1 MRGSPLGRISSTKR
15 LASGSPGSRVT
26 SSPCCPPLA
35 SWENV
40 VITYLLSDFLG
51 LWQAMQFWTR
61 TGATSLRKLTGLSAP
76 GASGSTADVAS
87 SSARVVPGIAIVSVN
102 VSADARTWEKD
113 RGMTLDSEGG
123 RSKTGRISWC
133 IGSRPDH
140 HVGWVSAAQPTD
152 CHGLRWVA
160 LR

>member
-15 LASGSPGSRVT
+15 LASGSPGSRGA

-35 SWENV
+35 SWANV

-61 TGATSLRKLTGLSAP
+61 TGARSLRKLTGLSAP
-76 GASGSTADVAS
+76 GASGLTAVVAS
-87 SSARVVPGIAIVSVN
+87 SSTRAAPAIAVVSVN
-102 VSADARTWEKD
+102 ASADARAYGKD

-123 RSKTGRISWC
+123 RRISWC
-133 IGSRPDH
+133 IGLRPDH
-140 HVGWVSAAQPTD
+140 HVGWVSAAQPTRS
-152 CHGLRWVA
+152 HGLRWVA